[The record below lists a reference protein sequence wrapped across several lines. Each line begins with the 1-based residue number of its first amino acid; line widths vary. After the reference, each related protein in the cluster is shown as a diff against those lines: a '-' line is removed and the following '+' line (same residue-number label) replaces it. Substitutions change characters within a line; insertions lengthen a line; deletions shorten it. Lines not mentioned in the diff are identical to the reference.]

1 LKKLDYSV
9 SYSELS
15 GFDSFQNRNREG
27 NRSEDLKIKD
37 VLRTG
42 KILEDDKEPM
52 EKNFKPKIEVA
63 KIERSDFEN
72 GNARFLQIR

>member
-1 LKKLDYSV
+1 
-9 SYSELS
+9 
-15 GFDSFQNRNREG
+15 
-27 NRSEDLKIKD
+27 
-37 VLRTG
+37 
-42 KILEDDKEPM
+42 M

>member
-1 LKKLDYSV
+1 
-9 SYSELS
+9 
-15 GFDSFQNRNREG
+15 
-27 NRSEDLKIKD
+27 LKIKD